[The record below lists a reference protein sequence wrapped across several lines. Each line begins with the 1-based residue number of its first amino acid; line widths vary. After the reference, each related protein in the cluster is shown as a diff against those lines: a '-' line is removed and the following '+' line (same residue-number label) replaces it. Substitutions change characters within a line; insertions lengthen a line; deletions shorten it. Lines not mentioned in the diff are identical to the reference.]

1 MIKIHL
7 FLSFFLS
14 LSPPSFLPSF
24 LPLLSIY
31 PFILKMLP
39 IFKDYIYYTYHI
51 LFFLIYYILLHITII
66 LLRFNS

>member
-1 MIKIHL
+1 MIKIH
-7 FLSFFLS
+7 FFLPFPLPS
-14 LSPPSFLPSF
+14 LLPSF

-51 LFFLIYYILLHITII
+51 LFFKIYYISLHITII
-66 LLRFNS
+66 ILRFNS